1 AAQRARLPEL
11 QRRLQ
16 GIDPRGWPVAQQVD
30 WRLVRAEMNGLEF
43 DHRVLRPWSRNPA
56 FYAVIVPEQSD
67 TPSKERPAFAG
78 TLEVWRLSFPLP
90 PAELGPFRA
99 KLRAIPHILEQARV
113 NLVEDARDLWTIGIR
128 VHRDQSRLL
137 GSLATRLGG
146 HDADLAADVER

>member
-1 AAQRARLPEL
+1 MVMTRAALLALTLPALAGMVAAAVQENGGYQDLVRLFKEWREFQRPRLDDGVPDYTAAAMAAQRARLPEL

-67 TPSKERPAFAG
+67 TPSREGPAF
-78 TLEVWRLSFPLP
+78 
-90 PAELGPFRA
+90 
-99 KLRAIPHILEQARV
+99 
-113 NLVEDARDLWTIGIR
+113 
-128 VHRDQSRLL
+128 
-137 GSLATRLGG
+137 
-146 HDADLAADVER
+146 